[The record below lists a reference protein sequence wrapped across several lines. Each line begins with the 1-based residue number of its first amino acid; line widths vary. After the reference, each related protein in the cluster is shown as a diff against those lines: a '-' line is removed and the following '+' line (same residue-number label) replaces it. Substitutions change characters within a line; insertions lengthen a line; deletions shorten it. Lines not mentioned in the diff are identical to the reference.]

1 MLDLCY
7 VEGMFTFKA
16 SAELRTRVATR
27 IATRVATRFILC
39 VILSLFSFVLSS
51 GSTLGEAATSPT
63 ANSPRANSPRVKS
76 SISTS
81 ASTFKPYFL
90 SLRFN
95 ETYMRSGPGRQYP
108 AIWVYRRLGMPLEIV
123 GRFDDWRKVRDFQGD
138 TGWILSNQL
147 RGQRA
152 VMVTLPEVGLYEE
165 PDTNSIKIAR
175 LGREVVARVKRCDIE
190 WCRVLIGKHDGWTRR
205 GGLWGIREEELLP

>member
-1 MLDLCY
+1 
-7 VEGMFTFKA
+7 
-16 SAELRTRVATR
+16 
-27 IATRVATRFILC
+27 
-39 VILSLFSFVLSS
+39 
-51 GSTLGEAATSPT
+51 
-63 ANSPRANSPRVKS
+63 
-76 SISTS
+76 
-81 ASTFKPYFL
+81 
-90 SLRFN
+90 
-95 ETYMRSGPGRQYP
+95 MRSGPGRQYP

-123 GRFDDWRKVRDFQGD
+123 GKFDDWRKVRDFQGD

>member
-1 MLDLCY
+1 MIDLCY
-7 VEGMFTFKA
+7 AGSMFVVRPTTDLCAKA
-16 SAELRTRVATR
+16 M
-27 IATRVATRFILC
+27 LC
-39 VILSLFSFVLSS
+39 IILSIFALELTCSPALGQAAGSS
-51 GSTLGEAATSPT
+51 RAKSKIPATS
-63 ANSPRANSPRVKS
+63 S
-76 SISTS
+76 S
-81 ASTFKPYFL
+81 FKPYFL

-108 AIWVYRRLGMPLEIV
+108 AIWVYRRLGMPIEIV
-123 GRFDDWRKVRDFQGD
+123 GKFDDWRKVRDFQGD

-147 RGQRA
+147 RSQRA

-165 PDTNSIKIAR
+165 PDTNSAKIAR
-175 LGREVVARVKRCDIE
+175 LGREVVARVKRCDVE

>member
-27 IATRVATRFILC
+27 VATRFILC
-39 VILSLFSFVLSS
+39 VILSLFSFVVSS
-51 GSTLGEAATSPT
+51 GSTLGQATNSPT
-63 ANSPRANSPRVKS
+63 ANSQRVKS

-165 PDTNSIKIAR
+165 PDTNSVKIAR